1 MTPADRMDRA
11 LPMASVRSRF
21 VRRVGILCT
30 IGLLLLPLVLSG
42 HGHDARASHT
52 DTCALC
58 VATHCS
64 PATTAPPIPQP
75 AAPLAVGV
83 RTALERAP
91 LASRSQ
97 PLPSGRAPPTSAFV
111 RAV

>member
-1 MTPADRMDRA
+1 
-11 LPMASVRSRF
+11 MASARSHF

-30 IGLLLLPLVLSG
+30 VGLLLLPVVLSG
-42 HGHDARASHT
+42 HGHEARASHT

-75 AAPLAVGV
+75 AAPLAL
-83 RTALERAP
+83 RTRIALERAP
-91 LASRSQ
+91 LVSRSQ
-97 PLPSGRAPPTSAFV
+97 PLPSGRAPPPPALL